1 MSIDSSPQTNEKCF
15 EFPTERKNTTDL
27 AQKIKLT
34 YNQMGY
40 RSLAMV
46 YCETEG
52 SHIVLK
58 GETPTF
64 YLKQVAQ
71 VIAAKVAGVGSI
83 NNQINVRG

>member
-1 MSIDSSPQTNEKCF
+1 MSIDSSQQTTAHCF
-15 EFPTERKNTTDL
+15 EFPTQRPNNSEL
-27 AQKIKLT
+27 AKKIELT
-34 YNQMGY
+34 YDRMGY

-52 SHIVLK
+52 SDIVLK

-83 NNQINVRG
+83 SNQIHVRG